1 MITFFVNSKTQTQK
15 KKLNKYD
22 VAWFDIDDDWD
33 IILISIAKEYHLFI
47 DEMSE
52 EEGNDIYIKTFLR
65 LIQGL
70 GGSETLF
77 GYIVSIRSEED
88 YKIRKK
94 FTEEEKLIWLEWQK
108 RVPIEYKQAKMQEK
122 LDKLG

>member
-1 MITFFVNSKTQTQK
+1 
-15 KKLNKYD
+15 
-22 VAWFDIDDDWD
+22 
-33 IILISIAKEYHLFI
+33 
-47 DEMSE
+47 MSE

-65 LIQGL
+65 LLSGL
-70 GGSETLF
+70 KPETSL
-77 GYIVSIRSEED
+77 GQIVSIRAEED

-94 FTEEEKLIWLEWQK
+94 FTEEEKLIWIEWQK

>member
-1 MITFFVNSKTQTQK
+1 MITFFVPNRTKRQN
-15 KKLNKYD
+15 NKYD

-33 IILISIAKEYHLFI
+33 LIVVSLAQQYNILI

-65 LIQGL
+65 LASGL
-70 GGSETLF
+70 KPETSL

-88 YKIRKK
+88 PKIRKK
-94 FTEEEKLIWLEWQK
+94 FIEEEKKIWLHWQK

-122 LDKLG
+122 LNKLG